1 MKSYRLTADRHVRF
15 DEKGQVI
22 ILRKGDIFKA
32 TEAELKAFRD
42 RLEPV
47 EVEESLPGDD
57 LSTSGEEKQ
66 DETPDQNATIDSGNE
81 PDAGEGSEQAPDGKN
96 DPETSLDHLMKPE
109 ILKALEAAGIHSM
122 DVLAKELANDP
133 DLTRVKGIT
142 KTKAKQIREAVLAMQ
157 AKETSTEEA

>member
-22 ILRKGDIFKA
+22 ILRKGDIFEA

-47 EVEESLPGDD
+47 EVEEMLPGDD
-57 LSTSGEEKQ
+57 PNASGEEKQ
-66 DETPDQNATIDSGNE
+66 DETPAQNATIDSGNE
-81 PDAGEGSEQAPDGKN
+81 PEASERSEQASDGKN
-96 DPETSLDHLMKPE
+96 DPETSLDRLMKPE
-109 ILKALEAAGIHSM
+109 IVKALEAAGIHSM

-133 DLTRVKGIT
+133 DLTQVKGIT

-157 AKETSTEEA
+157 AKETSTEVA